1 MVVSSQEAVVVEL
14 EVVMAQSLKL
24 YRKQI
29 TV

>member
-1 MVVSSQEAVVVEL
+1 MVASSQEAVVVEL
-14 EVVMAQSLKL
+14 EVVMAQLLKP